1 MKIRGFEFELFPIRD
16 SYLRRSVQ
24 LSNKIALALSH
35 IGIAGDDVEVSEEKI
50 PIKPA
55 SASVSWYADGNHC
68 HFSHSSQQKYID
80 NLQVVAKVIE
90 LETALV
96 LEGKKTIREFIYEY
110 REGDDFKEERKQAR
124 EILQVDPLCK
134 DMELIDTQFKK
145 LSKKTHPDMETGDV
159 DEFKQINRAHKTL
172 RRELA

>member
-1 MKIRGFEFELFPIRD
+1 MKIRGFEFELLPIRD

-24 LSNKIALALSH
+24 LSNKIVLALSQ
-35 IGIAGDDVEVSEEKI
+35 IGIPVDDIEVSEEKV
-50 PIKPA
+50 PIRLA
-55 SASVSWYADGNHC
+55 SASVSWYIEGNHC
-68 HFSHSSQQKYID
+68 HFSHSSRQKYID

-90 LETALV
+90 LEIRLV
-96 LEGKKTIREFIYEY
+96 LDGKKTIREFIYEY
-110 REGDDFKEERKQAR
+110 LERDDFEKERKQAR